1 MRVAGW
7 SIGQPRATNQSVD
20 VTTQVFSPSPPS
32 VLSCPRQ
39 LVPSYF
45 SQPKQPRPD
54 EVFLARATELMQN
67 PRLGLAWSGPAVLP

>member
-1 MRVAGW
+1 MRLAGW

-20 VTTQVFSPSPPS
+20 VTTQVFRRSLP
-32 VLSCPRQ
+32 VSCPRQ

-54 EVFLARATELMQN
+54 EIFLALQRNLCRTQD
-67 PRLGLAWSGPAVLP
+67 